1 MIWVLMSFMITSAKY
16 DPWFGSDK
24 LFHFVGWTTIS
35 FLSHGVYQGFY
46 QSTDN
51 RGLYLAI
58 TNGATSGLFYELQDG
73 FFPRGADGAS
83 PRDFIWDI
91 AGSLTG
97 TFLAKTITKNKGFTN
112 LHKFWKRKKKSCL
125 FNFGLSVAMG
135 FIGYG
140 SGRIEFD
147 YHSFTN
153 EQLMARYTIIVTS
166 SFLSISINEHL
177 FLPREDRT
185 SWKMLLI
192 DAAGSFTGTFIA
204 SKIFNYNPRWSQLIF
219 KLFHYEFN

>member
-1 MIWVLMSFMITSAKY
+1 
-16 DPWFGSDK
+16 
-24 LFHFVGWTTIS
+24 
-35 FLSHGVYQGFY
+35 
-46 QSTDN
+46 
-51 RGLYLAI
+51 
-58 TNGATSGLFYELQDG
+58 
-73 FFPRGADGAS
+73 
-83 PRDFIWDI
+83 
-91 AGSLTG
+91 
-97 TFLAKTITKNKGFTN
+97 
-112 LHKFWKRKKKSCL
+112 
-125 FNFGLSVAMG
+125 MG